1 MLRGID
7 KAEDEHQKD
16 FNSFNPKMAYSNEN
30 NDSIEGVYWLIF
42 VFGYAQR
49 NFKFKFKS
57 KNTAKLND
65 YKKFTNK
72 LTKSVNI
79 RWCWTPER

>member
-7 KAEDEHQKD
+7 KAADERQKD
-16 FNSFNPKMAYSNEN
+16 FNSFNPKVAYSNEN

-49 NFKFKFKS
+49 IFKFKFNKS
-57 KNTAKLND
+57 EYT
-65 YKKFTNK
+65 
-72 LTKSVNI
+72 
-79 RWCWTPER
+79 